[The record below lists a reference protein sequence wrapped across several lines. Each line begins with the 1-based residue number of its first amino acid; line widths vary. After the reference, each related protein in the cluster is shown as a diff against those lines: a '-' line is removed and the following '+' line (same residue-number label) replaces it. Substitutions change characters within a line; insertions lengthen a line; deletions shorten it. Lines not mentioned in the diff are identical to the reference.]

1 MKALIYACGGG
12 WGHLT
17 RAAALARA
25 LDFPTILSNS
35 PYLQSVCH
43 AMPELSIE
51 SVASRE
57 HAVARIVSEDPD
69 VLIVDTFPRGLGGE
83 LADLLPSL
91 RATKALVHRV
101 LNPDYVGWGNLR
113 QFVADHYDCVLCPG
127 ERGEFAGLPQA
138 VDTAPWLVRES
149 VSIAARAD
157 VVICAGGN
165 AEELPWYGDVAAL
178 LGRDVDVRCIAAE
191 LPPACPSEIWIRHW
205 PSIDWIANAKVVVGG
220 AGYNT
225 VHECVALGVPL
236 IARPWPRKY
245 DRQEWRAAQHP
256 GITVVTTSQEA
267 RRAALE
273 ALRRPTQPRPIF
285 RNGADDAAKVI
296 RAIFEQKQIAT

>member
-1 MKALIYACGGG
+1 LKTLIYALGGG

-25 LDFPTILSNS
+25 MGFPTILSNS
-35 PYLQSVCH
+35 PYLQSVRH

-57 HAVARIVSEDPD
+57 DAVARIASEDPD

-91 RATKALVHRV
+91 CATKVLVHRV
-101 LNPDYVGWGNLR
+101 LNPDYVAWGNLHR
-113 QFVADHYDCVLCPG
+113 FVADHYDCVLCPG

-138 VDTAPWLVRES
+138 VDTAPWLVREP
-149 VSIAARAD
+149 VSIDARAD
-157 VVICAGGN
+157 VVICASGN
-165 AEELPWYGDVAAL
+165 AEELPWYGEVAAL
-178 LGRDVDVRCIAAE
+178 LSRDVDVRCIAAQ

-205 PSIDWIANAKVVVGG
+205 PSIDWIVNAKAVVGG

-225 VHECVALGVPL
+225 VNECVALGVPL

-245 DRQEWRAAQHP
+245 DRQEWRAAPHP
-256 GITVVTTSQEA
+256 DIAVVTTPQEA

-273 ALRRPTQPRPIF
+273 VLRRPAQPRPIF
-285 RNGADDAAKVI
+285 RNGANDAAMWV
-296 RAIFEQKQIAT
+296 RSIFEQKQIAT